1 MFNQYGFIAS
11 LQEDLKERIQSEE
24 ITTTDGIYDFIT
36 EEVDNACIYYA
47 DCFDIIKTL
56 NFTDFTGGDFEITN
70 VSQAA
75 YAALYEFTQESVD
88 FNELENLLENA

>member
-56 NFTDFTGGDFEITN
+56 NFTDFTGTDFEITN

-75 YAALYEFTQESVD
+75 YAALYEFAQESVD
-88 FNELENLLENA
+88 FNELEKLLENA

>member
-24 ITTTDGIYDFIT
+24 ITTTGGIYDFIT

-56 NFTDFTGGDFEITN
+56 NFTDFSGSDFEITN

-75 YAALYEFTQESVD
+75 YAALYEFAQESVD

>member
-24 ITTTDGIYDFIT
+24 ITTADGIHDFIT

-56 NFTDFTGGDFEITN
+56 NFTDFTGSDFEITN

-75 YAALYEFTQESVD
+75 YAALYEFAQESVD

>member
-47 DCFDIIKTL
+47 DCFDIIKAL
-56 NFTDFTGGDFEITN
+56 HFTDFTGSDFEITN

-75 YAALYEFTQESVD
+75 YAALYEFAQESVD
-88 FNELENLLENA
+88 FNELEKLLENA